1 MRISTNTLQLQW
13 LNSFSERQQQLSA
26 IQQQVNTG
34 RRVHTAKDDPA
45 GAAQMSLLEQGLAR
59 LDDYAANADTARRRL
74 SLTEGALTRAGD
86 ILDRVRELAIQ
97 AGGATQSEESRAA
110 LANEARELLRGLID
124 VANSQDGE
132 GRYLFAGN
140 RVHDLPFVTSGNAV
154 AYTGDNGTRS
164 QRIGDNRL
172 VAENETGFEVFS
184 AIRTGNGT
192 FTVRPDPTNSG
203 EAFFVNGSVTDASA
217 WPASSFVINFTAS
230 DSYTIFDDGGN
241 VVQTGSYNP
250 GDSVEFAGI
259 SVTLKG
265 VPAAGD
271 NFTIEPSRNQNI
283 FATVQGFID
292 TMESGLSNAGDRAR
306 VQSQL
311 NADLMNLDQA
321 LDNLTTA
328 RSRVG
333 SRLAVIDQQLDANA
347 DLGLQYKQTLSQV
360 RDVDYATA
368 ISELQLQLTGL
379 EAAQKAFARI
389 RSFSLFNLL

>member
-1 MRISTNTLQLQW
+1 MRISSNTLQLQW

-45 GAAQMSLLEQGLAR
+45 GAAQMSLLEQGIKR

-74 SLTEGALTRAGD
+74 SLTEGALDKAGN

-110 LANEARELLRGLID
+110 LADEARELLRGLVD

-132 GRYLFAGN
+132 GRYLFSGN
-140 RVHDLPFVTSGNAV
+140 RVHDLPFVANGASI
-154 AYTGDNGTRS
+154 AYTGDQGTRS

-172 VAENETGFEVFS
+172 VTENETGFEVFYG
-184 AIRTGNGT
+184 IRNGNGT
-192 FTVRPDPTNSG
+192 FSVRADPTNSG
-203 EAFFVNGSVTDASA
+203 EAFFVNGSVTDASS
-217 WPASSFVINFTAS
+217 WPARTFTINFTAP
-230 DSYTIFDDGGN
+230 DSYTIYDDGGN
-241 VVQTGSYNP
+241 AVQTGSYSP
-250 GDSVEFAGI
+250 GDSVSFSGI
-259 SVTLKG
+259 SVALEG

-271 NFTIEPSRNQNI
+271 SFTVEPSRYQSV
-283 FATVQGFID
+283 FATVRNFID

-306 VQSQL
+306 VQTQMNRNL
-311 NADLMNLDQA
+311 MDLDRA
-321 LDNLTTA
+321 LDSLSEA
-328 RSRVG
+328 RGRVG
-333 SRLAVIDQQLDANA
+333 SRLAVIDQQLDSNE

-360 RDVDYATA
+360 RDVDYASA

>member
-74 SLTEGALTRAGD
+74 SLTEGALAKAGD
-86 ILDRVRELAIQ
+86 MLDRVRELAIQ

-140 RVHDLPFVTSGNAV
+140 RVHDLPFVTSGTAV
-154 AYTGDNGTRS
+154 AYTGDDGTRS
-164 QRIGDNRL
+164 QRIGDNR
-172 VAENETGFEVFS
+172 VVTENETGFDVFS

-192 FTVRPDPTNSG
+192 FSVRPDPTNSG
-203 EAFFVNGSVTDASA
+203 EAFFVNGTVTDASA
-217 WPASSFVINFTAS
+217 WPASSFVINFTAA

-250 GDSVEFAGI
+250 GDSIEFAGV

-283 FATVQGFID
+283 FATVQSFID

-306 VQSQL
+306 VQSRL
-311 NADLMNLDQA
+311 NSDLMNLDRA
-321 LDNLTTA
+321 LGNLTTA

-333 SRLAVIDQQLDANA
+333 SRLAIIDQQTDSNA
-347 DLGLQYKQTLSQV
+347 DLGLQYTQTLSQV